1 MPLTGDKTVTVKMT
15 DWLNTEGFR
24 FETKLVA
31 VAAAFTVWLQAAE
44 LLPVK
49 FVSPL

>member
-1 MPLTGDKTVTVKMT
+1 VLPTEEETVAVKMT
-15 DWLNTEGFR
+15 DWPNTEGFR
-24 FETKLVA
+24 FETNVVA

-49 FVSPL
+49 FASPL